1 VNAIVQL
8 ATTGNSVDK
17 AVLAAALDACP
28 ECIAVV
34 ETAKVVYAN
43 SGFAKLFG
51 YQTSEVV
58 GRPLS
63 DFVPGNRTCTNASRA
78 VQEPCGYSTCEFA
91 TAQRD
96 GVRIRVQTVCARF
109 HAGPSELRV
118 ISARDITQHERRRL
132 VRDSNKR
139 YRAIFD
145 AAAIGIVQC
154 APDGKVVETN
164 AAAERLLGYTR
175 QELRGMHFR
184 DFTHEEDVAR
194 DGELFQE
201 LIAGGRDSYQIEVRC
216 VRKDRSSAW
225 VRLTVSLVR
234 GPDGNPESAIGMVE
248 DITERKQAEQQLRE
262 AQKMDAIGRL
272 VGGVAHDFNNLL
284 TGIMLYCDLLIGG
297 LDPNSRPHH
306 HAAEIRMAGEHGAA
320 LVQQLLAVAR
330 KQVVERRVLSF
341 NDVVLN
347 MRNLLSRLIGENI
360 ELQTHLDDDLWPIKM
375 DQAQAQQIVLN
386 LVLNARDA
394 MPDGG
399 RVVLETRNST
409 QCCAEHNDGKP
420 ELRPCIQFTV
430 SDCGCGMDGQTRARL
445 FEPFFTTKGPGRGNG
460 LGLATVRSIV
470 DQEAG
475 MIEVQSEPGKGT
487 QVSICIPRAREAELE
502 SARAD
507 REVDAS
513 SITAGTIL
521 LVEDDAPIRQ
531 AAQRVLSANG
541 YSVIEAADGR
551 EALARASDLKMPI
564 DLLLT
569 DVVMPGLSGRD
580 VARSLQAL
588 RPSLRVIYMS
598 GYDHEKP
605 GNSDQDIVFVRKPFS
620 GDALLQT
627 VRQAFDRPRPQL
639 SSGDQGDQL

>member
-1 VNAIVQL
+1 MNAIVQL
-8 ATTGNSVDK
+8 ATSDNSVDS
-17 AVLAAALDACP
+17 ALLAAALDACP
-28 ECIAVV
+28 ESIAVV
-34 ETAKVVYAN
+34 DAAKIVYAN
-43 SGFAKLFG
+43 IGFAELFG
-51 YQTSEVV
+51 YQTSQVV

-63 DFVPGNRTCTNASRA
+63 DFVPGNRACTNASRA
-78 VQEPCGYSTCEFA
+78 SQEPCGYSTCEFA
-91 TAQRD
+91 AARRD
-96 GVRIRVQTVCARF
+96 GGRIRVQSVCARF
-109 HAGPSELRV
+109 KAGPRELRV
-118 ISARDITQHERRRL
+118 ISARDVTQHERRRL

-164 AAAERLLGYTR
+164 AAAERLLGYSR

-184 DFTHEEDVAR
+184 DFTHEDDVAKDVER
-194 DGELFQE
+194 FQD

-248 DITERKQAEQQLRE
+248 DITERKQAEEQLRE

-284 TGIMLYCDLLIGG
+284 TGIMLYCDLLIAG
-297 LDPNSRPHH
+297 LDANSRSHH

-399 RVVLETRNST
+399 RIILDTRNST
-409 QCCAEHNDGKP
+409 RCCAEHNDAGP
-420 ELRPCIQFTV
+420 ELRPCIQFSV
-430 SDCGCGMDGQTRARL
+430 RDSGCGMDAQTRARL

-460 LGLATVRSIV
+460 LGLATVHSIV
-470 DQEAG
+470 DQEGG
-475 MIEVQSEPGKGT
+475 MIEVESEPGAGT
-487 QVSICIPRAREAELE
+487 RVAICLPRAREAELE
-502 SARAD
+502 SARPD
-507 REVDAS
+507 RAIDTRS
-513 SITAGTIL
+513 NTAGTIL
-521 LVEDDAPIRQ
+521 LVEDDVSIRR
-531 AAQRVLSANG
+531 AAQRVLNANG

-551 EALARASDLKMPI
+551 EAVALASDSKTSI

-580 VARSLQAL
+580 VARALQAL

-598 GYDHEKP
+598 GYDHDKQ
-605 GNSDQDIVFVRKPFS
+605 NSPEIVFVRKPFS

-627 VRQAFDRPRPQL
+627 VREAFDRPRLQL
-639 SSGDQGDQL
+639 SRGDQGD